1 MASKA
6 VVKEIDRAIKEVWK
20 KSISRDYRMNYL
32 LMEDTLK
39 CSFYYHLRKKLG
51 AQFFK
56 DKNIRMFTELT
67 RGDLAGTGYKADIA
81 IVELK
86 KTFDEYHLGDNIKST
101 IAIIELKY
109 DHNDIAFLDDIRKIK
124 SYITDL
130 KIDCLYYLG
139 FIAEKEYEAP
149 NWLDGRQTN
158 NWADKK
164 VAVLSANREI
174 DGDGSLRFFIQS
186 CNGLNKDL
194 DEL

>member
-1 MASKA
+1 
-6 VVKEIDRAIKEVWK
+6 
-20 KSISRDYRMNYL
+20 MNAL

-39 CSFYYHLRKKLG
+39 CSFYFHLRKKLG

-56 DKNIRMFTELT
+56 DNNIRMFSELT
-67 RGDLAGTGYKADIA
+67 RGDLTGTGYKADIA

-130 KIDCLYYLG
+130 KIGCLYYLG
-139 FIAEKEYEAP
+139 FIAEKEYEVP
-149 NWLDGRQTN
+149 NWLDGRQIN
-158 NWADKK
+158 NWANKK
-164 VAVLSANREI
+164 VAVLSANREV
-174 DGDGSLRFFIQS
+174 DGDGTLRFFIQS